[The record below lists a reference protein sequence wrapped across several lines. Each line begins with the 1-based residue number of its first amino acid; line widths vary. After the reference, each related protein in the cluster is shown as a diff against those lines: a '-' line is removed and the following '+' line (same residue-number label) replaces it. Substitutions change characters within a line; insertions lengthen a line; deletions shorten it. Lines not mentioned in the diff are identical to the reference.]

1 MLVGL
6 ALGLAVLLAVLA
18 RPWLESLT
26 GLSFSLQTFAD
37 PYMLA
42 ALVGIGLG
50 AAFEE
55 LAPGSHTLSAA
66 VGRFLDVGV
75 EGLGDGPEGI
85 GVVEDLHLAS
95 LHRPIEPT
103 AFFLL
108 PTLPDTCYLHVEAG
122 EMGQGLAGVEEA
134 WHRFLPNAPSPTN
147 LLTSSSPPCTGPT
160 GTLPPRRLRRSGDF
174 HRGPRTLQPHCLRCP
189 VAASRDR
196 YPEGR
201 WDLCS
206 AQALLTV
213 GAQAFRPT
221 RIDPAT
227 TLRDE

>member
-1 MLVGL
+1 VLVGL

-108 PTLPDTCYLHVEAG
+108 PTLPDTCYLYVEAG

-134 WHRFLPNAPSPTN
+134 WHRFLPNAPLAYEFADQFFAAVYRADRHTASS
-147 LLTSSSPPCTGPT
+147 TSSPVWRFSSRASDSSASLPSLPGSGVTRSVSGRPLGP
-160 GTLPPRRLRRSGDF
+160 L
-174 HRGPRTLQPHCLRCP
+174 
-189 VAASRDR
+189 
-196 YPEGR
+196 
-201 WDLCS
+201 
-206 AQALLTV
+206 
-213 GAQAFRPT
+213 
-221 RIDPAT
+221 
-227 TLRDE
+227 